1 MSENE
6 DYIKAL
12 KKRALGFE
20 YEETT
25 TLIEE
30 TSHGTKKKISKV
42 KKYYPPEPNTARY
55 LLNQLEP
62 TKTDFEEILKDFK
75 KEVQK
80 VYGDKENKN

>member
-1 MSENE
+1 MSEKE
-6 DYIKAL
+6 EYIKAL

-42 KKYYPPEPNTARY
+42 KKYCPPDPATARY
-55 LLNQLEP
+55 LLSQLEP
-62 TKTDFEEILKDFK
+62 TEADFEEILKGFK
-75 KEVQK
+75 EEVKK
-80 VYGDKENKN
+80 VYGDKENKD